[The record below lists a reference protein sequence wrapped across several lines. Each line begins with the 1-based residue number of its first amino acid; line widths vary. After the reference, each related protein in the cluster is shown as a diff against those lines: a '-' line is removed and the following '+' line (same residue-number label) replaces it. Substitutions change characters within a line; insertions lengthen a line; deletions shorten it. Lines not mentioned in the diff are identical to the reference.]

1 MGDESRFTSHESR
14 LSGAGMIDEGYVIAA
29 ARAMGLAIAPEQL
42 PGVVANLQRIEAI
55 AEPLNAMP
63 LAPEDE
69 SAPVWMP

>member
-1 MGDESRFTSHESR
+1 V
-14 LSGAGMIDEGYVIAA
+14 IDEAYVIAA
-29 ARAMGLAIAPEQL
+29 AKAVGLGITPEQL

-55 AEPLNAMP
+55 AKSLDAAP